1 MPYSRSVTGDVKH
14 VLWQA
19 M

>member
-14 VLWQA
+14 VRWQA
-19 M
+19 I